1 MDRVGVGIVGFGFI
15 GRIHALAFSSLPYY
29 YHGLP
34 LLPEIRGIC
43 TSRPETA
50 RKAQE
55 ETGVPFVTSTFE
67 ELVERKD
74 IDIVVVAVP
83 NALHRRV
90 VERAALCGKA
100 VYCDKPLAAN
110 LDEASSMWQ
119 VVKNSGIP
127 FGMAFQNRFAPAILK
142 AKSLLE
148 EGRLG
153 RIFRIR
159 ALYLH
164 SGYIN
169 PERPISWRMQ
179 KELAGGG
186 ALADLGSHLIDLIHF
201 LVGDFQLL
209 SAWGETF
216 IKERPSLDD
225 ALKKERVT
233 VDDWALIDFRLSE
246 GGWGSIEC
254 SRFATGSCDELRIEI
269 EGSKG
274 ALRYNSMQPNFLEFY
289 DAQDPGG
296 ALGGQRGFKALE
308 VVQQYPPPSALPGK
322 FAVGWVRSHIACVHD
337 FILRLSGRESFGATI
352 DDGLRVQEVLHSAYT
367 LMGL

>member
-1 MDRVGVGIVGFGFI
+1 MNKVGVGIVGFGFI
-15 GRIHALAFSSLPYY
+15 GRVHALAFSSLPYY
-29 YHGLP
+29 YHDLP
-34 LLPEIRGIC
+34 LLPEIRAIC
-43 TSRPETA
+43 TSRIETA

-55 ETGVPFVTSTFE
+55 ETGVPFVTASFE
-67 ELVERKD
+67 ELVEHKGVD
-74 IDIVVVAVP
+74 IIVVAVP
-83 NALHRRV
+83 NALHCHV
-90 VERAALCGKA
+90 VEKAASCGKA

-110 LDEASSMWQ
+110 LDEASSMWRA
-119 VVKNSGIP
+119 VKESGIP

-148 EGRLG
+148 EGFLG
-153 RIFRIR
+153 RIFRVR

-164 SGYIN
+164 SGYID
-169 PERPISWRMQ
+169 PKRPISWRMR

-201 LVGDFQLL
+201 LFGDFQLL

-216 IKERPSLDD
+216 IKERPHPYETSE
-225 ALKKERVT
+225 KEKVN
-233 VDDWALIDFRLSE
+233 VDDWALVDFRLNN

-269 EGSKG
+269 EGSRG

-296 ALGGQRGFKALE
+296 ELGGQRGFKALE
-308 VVQQYPPPSALPGK
+308 VVQQYPLPNALPGK
-322 FAVGWVRSHIACVHD
+322 FAVGWVRSHIACAHD
-337 FILRLSGRESFGATI
+337 FILRLSGKNGLGATI

-367 LMGL
+367 LMEL

>member
-1 MDRVGVGIVGFGFI
+1 I
-15 GRIHALAFSSLPYY
+15 
-29 YHGLP
+29 
-34 LLPEIRGIC
+34 
-43 TSRPETA
+43 ETA

-55 ETGVPFVTSTFE
+55 ETGVPFVTASFE
-67 ELVERKD
+67 ELVEHKD
-74 IDIVVVAVP
+74 VDVIVVAVP
-83 NALHRRV
+83 NALHCRV
-90 VERAALCGKA
+90 VEKAASCGKA
-100 VYCDKPLAAN
+100 VYCDIPLAAN
-110 LDEASSMWQ
+110 LDEASSMWRA
-119 VVKNSGIP
+119 VKESGIP
-127 FGMAFQNRFAPAILK
+127 FGMAFQNRFTPAILK
-142 AKSLLE
+142 AKFLLE
-148 EGRLG
+148 EGFLG

-164 SGYIN
+164 SGYIDLN
-169 PERPISWRMQ
+169 RPISWRMQ

-186 ALADLGSHLIDLIHF
+186 ALAYLGSHLIDLVHF

-216 IKERPSLDD
+216 IKERPHSC
-225 ALKKERVT
+225 KTSEKERVT
-233 VDDWALIDFRLSE
+233 VDDWALIDFRLSD

-289 DAQDPGG
+289 NVQDSGG
-296 ALGGQRGFKALE
+296 VLGGQRGFKALE
-308 VVQQYPPPSALPGK
+308 VVQQYPPPNALPGK

-337 FILRLSGRESFGATI
+337 FILRLSGKNSFGATI
-352 DDGLRVQEVLHSAYT
+352 DDGLKVQEVLHSAYA